1 MIYSNSCEYAVRA
14 LSHLAKHPQEL
25 VQLKD
30 IAETERIPS
39 PFLAKILQDLVRA
52 GLLQSA
58 KGPKGGFMLK
68 RPSSAISLLEVKML
82 IDGTNAFE
90 RCVLG
95 LENCSEDNPCS
106 HHALWH
112 GVRNHILEFL
122 KSTTLE
128 DLTVSVGTINPSR

>member
-14 LSHLAKHPQEL
+14 LSHLAGHPQAL

-30 IAETERIPS
+30 IAEAEHIPS

-68 RPSSAISLLEVKML
+68 RASNAISLLEIKMV
-82 IDGTNAFE
+82 IDGTIALE

-95 LENCSEDNPCS
+95 LEHCSEDNPCS

-112 GVRNHILEFL
+112 GVRNHILNFL

-128 DLTVSVGTINPSR
+128 DLVAEDTTLHPSR

>member
-1 MIYSNSCEYAVRA
+1 M
-14 LSHLAKHPQEL
+14 
-25 VQLKD
+25 KD
-30 IAETERIPS
+30 IAEAEHIPS

-52 GLLQSA
+52 GLLQSSV
-58 KGPKGGFMLK
+58 GRNGGFALK
-68 RPSSAISLLEVKML
+68 RSAKTVSLLEVKTL

-95 LENCSEDNPCS
+95 LEQCSGDNPCS

-122 KSTTLE
+122 ESTTLE
-128 DLTVSVGTINPSR
+128 DLVSDDATRHS